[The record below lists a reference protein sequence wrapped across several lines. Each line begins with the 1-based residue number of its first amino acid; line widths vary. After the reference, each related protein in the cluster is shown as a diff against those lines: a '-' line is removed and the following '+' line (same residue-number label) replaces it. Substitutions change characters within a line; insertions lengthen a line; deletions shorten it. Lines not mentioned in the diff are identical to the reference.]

1 MAKSL
6 NVSVAGS
13 GNVVYA
19 GSPAVNQTIAG
30 SGSVRKR

>member
-1 MAKSL
+1 MTKSL
-6 NVSVAGS
+6 NVSVAGA
-13 GNVVYA
+13 GGVFNT